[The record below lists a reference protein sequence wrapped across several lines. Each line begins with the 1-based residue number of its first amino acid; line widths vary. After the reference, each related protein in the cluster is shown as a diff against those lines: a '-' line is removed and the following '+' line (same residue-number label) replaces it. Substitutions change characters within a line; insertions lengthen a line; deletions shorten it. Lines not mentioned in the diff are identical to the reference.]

1 MPHRESFVIGT
12 RGSPLA
18 LAQARET
25 QARLAAALGLETER
39 LPLRV
44 IKTTGDMIQDRSL
57 AESGGKGLF
66 TKELDQ
72 ALLAGEIDLA
82 VHSSKDLPTAFDHA
96 LVLAGCL
103 PREDVRDAFICHKAK
118 FLKDLPQNATVG
130 SASLRRQAQVK
141 RLRPDLSVTLLRGNV
156 ETRLSKLRAGTVD
169 ATLLAM
175 AGLTRLGYLDHVTQI
190 LSVDEFLPA
199 VGQGAI
205 GLTARTSDE
214 RVRDALG
221 LIVDEETTVA
231 VRTERAYLA
240 VLDGSCRMPIA
251 GYATVADGRISFRGQ
266 VLKPDG
272 SDAVV
277 VAGNG
282 NADDAEAVGREAGR
296 DLKARM
302 PVGFLG

>member
-1 MPHRESFVIGT
+1 M
-12 RGSPLA
+12 
-18 LAQARET
+18 
-25 QARLAAALGLETER
+25 
-39 LPLRV
+39 
-44 IKTTGDMIQDRSL
+44 
-57 AESGGKGLF
+57 
-66 TKELDQ
+66 
-72 ALLAGEIDLA
+72 
-82 VHSSKDLPTAFDHA
+82 
-96 LVLAGCL
+96 
-103 PREDVRDAFICHKAK
+103 
-118 FLKDLPQNATVG
+118 
-130 SASLRRQAQVK
+130 
-141 RLRPDLSVTLLRGNV
+141 TLLRGNV